1 MLRSFFFLAPSQLL
15 AFIVSAASALCCTT
29 TTDSDVPASNAIS
42 GSVTNLRSARGTCYV
57 SLYNRK
63 EAFPSKQAVA
73 TQKVQLTA
81 KECVFV
87 FEKLPKGDYAIAA
100 YHDENNNGRLDTN
113 FIGLPTE
120 GYAFSNN
127 PRTTMGPPSFAEA
140 KVALHST
147 RVKVQ
152 LKMKY

>member
-1 MLRSFFFLAPSQLL
+1 MLRSFFSITLL
-15 AFIVSAASALCCTT
+15 QVIAFVSAASALCCTG
-29 TTDSDVPASNAIS
+29 TTDSDMPASQAIS
-42 GSVTNLRSARGTCYV
+42 GSVTNLRNARGTCYV

-63 EAFPSKQAVA
+63 EGFPGKKSVA

-87 FEKLPKGDYAIAA
+87 FDKLPKGDYAIAA

-127 PRTTMGPPSFAEA
+127 PRALMGPPSFAEA
-140 KVALHST
+140 KVVVHSS

-152 LKMKY
+152 LTMKY